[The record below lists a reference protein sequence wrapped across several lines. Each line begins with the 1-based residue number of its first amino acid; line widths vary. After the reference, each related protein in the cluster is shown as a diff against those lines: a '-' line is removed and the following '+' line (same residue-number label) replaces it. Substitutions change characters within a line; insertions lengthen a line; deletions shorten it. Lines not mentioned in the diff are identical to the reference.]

1 MEVRV
6 SVFAKGFC
14 FCKTKLK
21 GKKVKGNIQDS
32 METSALELRD
42 NETRSRHWSRSLRV
56 TLWQDWEKSTCV
68 NSPPS

>member
-42 NETRSRHWSRSLRV
+42 NETRSR
-56 TLWQDWEKSTCV
+56 QDWEKSTCV